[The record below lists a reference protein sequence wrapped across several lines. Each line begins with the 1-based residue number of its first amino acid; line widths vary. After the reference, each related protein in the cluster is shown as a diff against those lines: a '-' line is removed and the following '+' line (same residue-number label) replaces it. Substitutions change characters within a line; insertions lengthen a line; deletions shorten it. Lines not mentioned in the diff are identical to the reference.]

1 MTIERA
7 QFSNKVNAETALQ
20 SRKEL
25 PMLPS
30 VPNNAEDRPAQS
42 KSVRQKL
49 GGQPKRKH
57 CVFHARIAAGPRK
70 IQVRLSSILV
80 AVLLLCHEVC
90 GGGRRALQCY
100 NRFLRWFARLQPT
113 AAFVVCGNGL
123 RGQGRMVVG
132 DRKVHDNY
140 LPFMVRSEFVKG
152 KNPMDAEH
160 IITGERD
167 GETLCAGFKWGRI
180 GLQKRYI
187 QYNRT
192 NESTVCVRVYDVS
205 CYSFV
210 EFVLNQP

>member
-1 MTIERA
+1 MTIKRA
-7 QFSNKVNAETALQ
+7 QFSNKVNAKTALR

-49 GGQPKRKH
+49 GGG
-57 CVFHARIAAGPRK
+57 VNLNGNIAFIFHARIAAGRRK
-70 IQVRLSSILV
+70 IQVRISSILV
-80 AVLLLCHEVC
+80 AVLLLCHVVC
-90 GGGRRALQCY
+90 GGRRRALQCY

-152 KNPMDAEH
+152 KNPMEMARRFVLVLNGGGLVYKSVTYS
-160 IITGERD
+160 IIER
-167 GETLCAGFKWGRI
+167 TKVQFV
-180 GLQKRYI
+180 Y
-187 QYNRT
+187 
-192 NESTVCVRVYDVS
+192 VCTFVS